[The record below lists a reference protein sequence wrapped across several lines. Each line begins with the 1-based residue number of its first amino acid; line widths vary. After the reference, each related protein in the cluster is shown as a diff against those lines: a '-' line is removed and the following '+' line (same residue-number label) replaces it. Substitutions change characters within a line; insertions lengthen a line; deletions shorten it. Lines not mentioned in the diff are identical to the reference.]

1 MKFGLLIVIALAVSA
16 VTAQFLLQDPGYV
29 VINFRNYLIEMSVPV
44 LLSLVAIL
52 FFAIWLLIKLV
63 KAPKKLGAA
72 AGRYRS
78 YRAANRLTRG
88 LIEVAEGNFA
98 KGERILIRSA
108 GVSETPLLN
117 YLQAARAAHL
127 QGHYKQRDNWLRQAY
142 ERMPEASSAVLITQ
156 AELQIDEGQY
166 EQALATL
173 RRLEQNAPGHAQA
186 MQLLGRLYYR
196 LEDWDALE
204 KLLPKLARKKNTDP
218 ETLLEWQT
226 RVQLQ
231 HLRGA
236 GSFEKLK
243 GCWDS
248 IPRELQR
255 QPKVFEA
262 YVEGLIRLNQDDL
275 AEKELI
281 RKLKKEWSGRC
292 AALFGKVKSGN
303 PVRQLK
309 RAEGWLRDHP
319 EDPDLLLA
327 AARLCLQNE
336 LWGQARSY
344 LETTISIRPTPEAY
358 NEYGLLLARL
368 GEEDAAAKAY
378 REGLGL
384 VAGGTAPA
392 IPHLQPENS

>member
-1 MKFGLLIVIALAVSA
+1 MRFGLLIVIALAISA
-16 VTAQFLLQDPGYV
+16 IAAQFLLQDPGYV
-29 VINFRNYLIEMSVPV
+29 VINFRHYLIEMSVPV
-44 LLSLVAIL
+44 LVSLVAIL
-52 FFAIWLLIKLV
+52 FIAIWLLAKLI
-63 KAPKKLGAA
+63 KAPKRLGAA

-127 QGHYKQRDNWLRQAY
+127 QGHYQQRDNWLRQAY

-156 AELQIDEGQY
+156 AELQIDEGEY

-204 KLLPKLARKKNTDP
+204 KLLPGLSRKKNTDP

-226 RVQLQ
+226 RVQLEY
-231 HLRGA
+231 LRKA
-236 GSFEKLK
+236 PDFESLK
-243 GCWDS
+243 NRWES
-248 IPRELQR
+248 MSKELQR
-255 QPKVFEA
+255 RATVFEA
-262 YVEGLIRLNQDDL
+262 YIEGLMRVDQHDL
-275 AEKELI
+275 AEKELL
-281 RKLKKEWSGRC
+281 RKLKKEWNGKF
-292 AALFGKVKSGN
+292 AALFGKVKSSN
-303 PVRQLK
+303 SVRQLK
-309 RAEGWLRDHP
+309 RAEGWLRDYP
-319 EDPDLLLA
+319 EDADLLLA
-327 AARLCLQNE
+327 AARLCLRNE

-344 LETTISIRPTPEAY
+344 LETTIAIRPTPEAY
-358 NEYGLLLARL
+358 NEYGQLLAKL
-368 GEEDAAAKAY
+368 GEEEAAARAY

-392 IPHLQPENS
+392 IPHLQPDKD

>member
-1 MKFGLLIVIALAVSA
+1 MRFGLLIVIALAISA
-16 VTAQFLLQDPGYV
+16 IAAQFLLQDPGYV
-29 VINFRNYLIEMSVPV
+29 VINFRNYLVEMSVPV
-44 LLSLVAIL
+44 LVSLVAIL
-52 FFAIWLLIKLV
+52 FIAIWLIAKLI
-63 KAPKKLGAA
+63 KAPKRLGEA

-127 QGHYKQRDNWLRQAY
+127 QGHYQQRDNWLRQAY

-156 AELQIDEGQY
+156 AELQIDEGEY

-196 LEDWDALE
+196 LEDWDSLE
-204 KLLPKLARKKNTDP
+204 KLLPKLSRNKNKDP

-226 RVQLQ
+226 RVQLEY
-231 HLRGA
+231 LRKA
-236 GSFEKLK
+236 RDFETLK
-243 GCWDS
+243 NLWDS
-248 IPRELQR
+248 AANELQR
-255 QPKVFEA
+255 RSAIFEA
-262 YVEGLIRLNQDDL
+262 YIEGLMRVDQHDL
-275 AEKELI
+275 AEKELL
-281 RKLKKEWSGRC
+281 RRLKKEWNGRL
-292 AALFGKVKSGN
+292 AGLFGRVKGSN
-303 PVRQLK
+303 SVRQLK

-327 AARLCLQNE
+327 AARLCLRNE

-344 LETTISIRPTPEAY
+344 LETTIAIRPTPEAY
-358 NEYGLLLARL
+358 NEYGQLLARL
-368 GEEDAAAKAY
+368 GEDDASARAY

-392 IPHLQPENS
+392 IPHLQPDKD